1 MRKRAVRQRH
11 QKVLAVGRT
20 TSSNRGP
27 WQQWRPEAAVE
38 TKVSAEVT
46 GSNRGQW
53 EQQGTE
59 VEAQAIERRTGQA
72 RGSRGGLREQRESEG
87 GLQA

>member
-1 MRKRAVRQRH
+1 M
-11 QKVLAVGRT
+11 
-20 TSSNRGP
+20 
-27 WQQWRPEAAVE
+27 E

>member
-11 QKVLAVGRT
+11 QKVLEVGRT
-20 TSSNRGP
+20 STSNRSP
-27 WQQWRPEAAVE
+27 RQQWSPEAAVE

-59 VEAQAIERRTGQA
+59 GEARPGTGAQD
-72 RGSRGGLREQRESEG
+72 RPEG
-87 GLQA
+87 AGVV